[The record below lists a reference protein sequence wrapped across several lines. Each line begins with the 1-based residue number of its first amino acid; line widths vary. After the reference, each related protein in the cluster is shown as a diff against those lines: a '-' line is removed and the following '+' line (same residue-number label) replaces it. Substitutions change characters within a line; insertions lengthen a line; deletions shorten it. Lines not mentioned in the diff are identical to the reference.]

1 MLSPQLLPAQ
11 QAFIDGYGLQLVHD
25 PGTHLHHP
33 VAMPQQLPQI
43 AILPA
48 RHPDLGKV
56 ILQHE
61 LQNMLRI
68 LPIGLLFA
76 PAFTPDLGRISHPQ
90 LELQLRQ
97 QSFEP
102 ACVSAGFHPHTH
114 LLTGSRQATV
124 ELLRSFSVSQSL
136 LAQFSAFCIDKSN
149 LLKARM
155 VITPYNEHVGSFL
168 RAGWLACTINLTR
181 TWEPTLSWNQ
191 LHKLALFVRSFQ
203 VNLWFECRNP
213 ATHALL
219 GRGVS
224 LGGL

>member
-11 QAFIDGYGLQLVHD
+11 QAFVQCHRLQLIHD
-25 PGTHLHHP
+25 AGACLHHT

-56 ILQHE
+56 ILQQQT
-61 LQNMLRI
+61 QNMLRI

-76 PAFTPDLGRISHPQ
+76 SAFTPDLGRISHPQ

-102 ACVSAGFHPHTH
+102 ACVSAGVHPHTH
-114 LLTGSRQATV
+114 LLTGSRHATV

-155 VITPYNEHVGSFL
+155 VITPYNDHVGSFL

-191 LHKLALFVRSFQ
+191 LRSLTPTNRYDGALVCDLSPELTCEEQ
-203 VNLWFECRNP
+203 DS
-213 ATHALL
+213 
-219 GRGVS
+219 RGQQDK
-224 LGGL
+224 GP